1 MENQPTITF
10 DDGWFI
16 NGKPATREEVDELLK
31 QYIDLGDKQGD
42 ND

>member
-1 MENQPTITF
+1 MENQPTDTF

-16 NGKPATREEVDELLK
+16 NGIPATREEVDELLK
-31 QYIDLGDKQGD
+31 QYIDLSDKQGD